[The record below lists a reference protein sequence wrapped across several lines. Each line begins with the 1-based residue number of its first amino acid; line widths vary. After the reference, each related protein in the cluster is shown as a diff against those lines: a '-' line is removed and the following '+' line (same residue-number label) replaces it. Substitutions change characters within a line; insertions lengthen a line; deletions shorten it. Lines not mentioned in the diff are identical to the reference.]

1 MKEVIK
7 SIAVNVGIGVPLLT
21 ILYFSNP
28 SLMNSLNDMEMLS
41 LCLGIAICKELV
53 VWGLKK

>member
-1 MKEVIK
+1 MKEVLK
-7 SIAVNVGIGVPLLT
+7 SIAVNIGIGMPFVT

-28 SLMNSLNDMEMLS
+28 TLMTSLNNIEIFLLGLS
-41 LCLGIAICKELV
+41 LAICKDLV

>member
-1 MKEVIK
+1 MKQVIK
-7 SIAVNVGIGVPLLT
+7 SIAVNVGIGMPLLT

-28 SLMNSLNDMEMLS
+28 TLMNSLNSMELFS
-41 LCLGIAICKELV
+41 LGLGIAICKNLV

>member
-7 SIAVNVGIGVPLLT
+7 SIAVNVGIGMPLFA

-28 SLMNSLNDMEMLS
+28 TLMTSLNSMEMLS
-41 LCLGIAICKELV
+41 LGVGFVICKELV

>member
-1 MKEVIK
+1 MKKVIK
-7 SIAVNVGIGVPLLT
+7 SIAVNVGIGMPLFA

-28 SLMNSLNDMEMLS
+28 TLMTSLNTMEIFALG
-41 LCLGIAICKELV
+41 LGIAICKDLV

>member
-7 SIAVNVGIGVPLLT
+7 SIAVNVGIGLPFFA

-28 SLMNSLNDMEMLS
+28 VIMNSLNAIELF
-41 LCLGIAICKELV
+41 LLGVGITICKDLV
-53 VWGLKK
+53 VWGLKD

>member
-7 SIAVNVGIGVPLLT
+7 SIAVNVGIGVPLFT

-28 SLMNSLNDMEMLS
+28 TLMANLSSMDILS
-41 LCLGIAICKELV
+41 LGLCIAICKDLV
-53 VWGLKK
+53 VWGLKS

>member
-7 SIAVNVGIGVPLLT
+7 SIAVNVGIGVPLFT

-28 SLMNSLNDMEMLS
+28 SLVTSLNGMEMLS
-41 LCLGIAICKELV
+41 LGIGVAICKDLV

>member
-7 SIAVNVGIGVPLLT
+7 SMAVTVGIGVPLLT

-28 SLMNSLNDMEMLS
+28 TLMANLNNMEILS
-41 LCLGIAICKELV
+41 LGLGIAICKDLV

>member
-7 SIAVNVGIGVPLLT
+7 SIAVNVGIGVPLFT

-28 SLMNSLNDMEMLS
+28 TLMTSLDYMEIFSLGV
-41 LCLGIAICKELV
+41 GIAICKDLV
-53 VWGLKK
+53 VWGLKR

>member
-1 MKEVIK
+1 MKEIIK

-28 SLMNSLNDMEMLS
+28 TLMTSLSNMEMLS
-41 LCLGIAICKELV
+41 LGLGIAICKDLV
-53 VWGLKK
+53 VWGLK

>member
-7 SIAVNVGIGVPLLT
+7 SIAVNVGIGVPLFT
-21 ILYFSNP
+21 VLYFSNP
-28 SLMNSLNDMEMLS
+28 TLMNSLNDIEIFL
-41 LCLGIAICKELV
+41 LGLGIAICKDLV

>member
-1 MKEVIK
+1 MKEIIK
-7 SIAVNVGIGVPLLT
+7 SIAVNVGIGMPLFT

-28 SLMNSLNDMEMLS
+28 TLINSLNAMELFS
-41 LCLGIAICKELV
+41 LGLGIAICKDLV

>member
-7 SIAVNVGIGVPLLT
+7 SIAVNVGIGVPWFT

-28 SLMNSLNDMEMLS
+28 TLMISLNYMEIFS
-41 LCLGIAICKELV
+41 LALGFSVCKDLA
-53 VWGLKK
+53 VWGLKQ

>member
-7 SIAVNVGIGVPLLT
+7 SIAVNVGIGMPLFA

-28 SLMNSLNDMEMLS
+28 TLMNSLNTMELFS
-41 LCLGIAICKELV
+41 LGLGVAICKYLV

>member
-7 SIAVNVGIGVPLLT
+7 SIAVNVGIGLPLVT

-28 SLMNSLNDMEMLS
+28 TLMANLNNMEILS
-41 LCLGIAICKELV
+41 LGLGIAICKELV

>member
-1 MKEVIK
+1 MKEIIK

-28 SLMNSLNDMEMLS
+28 TLMTSLSNMEMLS
-41 LCLGIAICKELV
+41 LGLGIAICKDLV
-53 VWGLKK
+53 VWGLKE